1 VRSVPAVF
9 RVPRLGS
16 TFRAFVVLGV
26 LLVIYAFVQPP
37 LFSSST
43 FTTILDESMVVALAA
58 VGETIVVMSGGFD
71 LSVGAALSVVNVV
84 LATHPW
90 GSTVGQIAMIPVGI
104 GVGVGIGLVNGLLV
118 AVLRIPS
125 IAATLATSFFWGG
138 VALLILSQPGGSI
151 PFGFVGWFTGDWGSI
166 PSATAILVFAAV
178 AWLVLKRT
186 RFGRAVYSIGGNQT
200 AAAINGIRV
209 RETKVAA
216 YAVGGFFYG
225 LAGVFLSAESASG
238 DPNIGAPVLLTVFA
252 AVVVGG
258 TPFGGG
264 RGDGLGSLAGAF
276 ILTMIANVL
285 FALGVSSFYTN
296 IFNGAVLIVAV
307 LASSVTSSWFAP
319 FRRVL
324 GLGRRGAGLAGAEG

>member
-1 VRSVPAVF
+1 MTLRI
-9 RVPRLGS
+9 PRLGS
-16 TFRAFVVLGV
+16 TSRAFLVLGV
-26 LLVIYAFVQPP
+26 LLAVYAFVQPP

-58 VGETIVVMSGGFD
+58 VGETIVVMAGGFD

-90 GSTVGQIAMIPVGI
+90 GSTIGQIGMIPVGV
-104 GVGVGIGLVNGLLV
+104 GVGAGIGLVNGFLV

-138 VALLILSQPGGSI
+138 VALLILKQPGGAI
-151 PFGFVGWFTGDWGSI
+151 PFDFVNWFTGDWGSI
-166 PSATAILVFAAV
+166 PSASAVLVFTAA
-178 AWLVLKRT
+178 AWLLFKRT
-186 RFGRAVYSIGGNQT
+186 RLGRAVYSVGGNPT

-209 RETKVAA
+209 RETKIAA
-216 YAVGGFFYG
+216 YAIAGLFYG

-264 RGDGLGSLAGAF
+264 RGDALGSIAGAF

-296 IFNGAVLIVAV
+296 IFNGAVLVLAV
-307 LASSVTSSWFAP
+307 LASSVTSNVFGP
-319 FRRVL
+319 LRRVIAL
-324 GLGRRGAGLAGAEG
+324 RARRAGLAGSEG

>member
-1 VRSVPAVF
+1 MLPALRIPHV
-9 RVPRLGS
+9 GS
-16 TFRAFVVLGV
+16 TVRAYAVLGV

-37 LFSSST
+37 LLASST

-58 VGETIVVMSGGFD
+58 IGETIVVMTGGFD

-84 LATHPW
+84 LATHAW
-90 GSTVGQIAMIPVGI
+90 GSTGGQIAMIPVGI
-104 GVGVGIGLVNGLLV
+104 GVGVGLGAVNGLLV

-138 VALLILSQPGGSI
+138 VALLILSQPGGTI
-151 PFGFVGWFTGDWGSI
+151 PLDFVTWFTADWGSV
-166 PSATAILVFAAV
+166 PSATAVLLFAAA

-186 RFGRAVYSIGGNQT
+186 RFGRSLYSVGGNRT
-200 AAAINGIRV
+200 AAAINGIHV
-209 RETKVAA
+209 RRTLLGA
-216 YAVGGFFYG
+216 YAVSGFFYG

-238 DPNIGAPVLLTVFA
+238 DPNIGAPLLLTVFA

-264 RGDGLGSLAGAF
+264 RGDALGSIAGAF

-296 IFNGAVLIVAV
+296 IFNGGVLVVAV
-307 LASSVTSSWFAP
+307 LASSLTTGWLSAVRPIVTAW
-319 FRRVL
+319 R
-324 GLGRRGAGLAGAEG
+324 RRGLAASGG

>member
-1 VRSVPAVF
+1 MQAARIGF
-9 RVPRLGS
+9 RLPHVGS
-16 TFRAFVVLGV
+16 TLRAFIVLGA

-37 LFSSST
+37 LLASST

-58 VGETIVVMSGGFD
+58 VGETVVVMTGGFD

-84 LATHPW
+84 LATHAW
-90 GSTVGQIAMIPVGI
+90 GSTAGQLAMIPVGV
-104 GVGVGIGLVNGLLV
+104 GVGVGIGTVNGLLV

-138 VALLILSQPGGSI
+138 VALLILSQPGGAI
-151 PFGFVGWFTGDWGSI
+151 PFGFVTWFTADWGSI
-166 PSATAILVFAAV
+166 PSATAILLFAAA

-186 RFGRAVYSIGGNQT
+186 RFGRAVYAIGGNRT
-200 AAAINGIRV
+200 AAAVNGIHV
-209 RETKVAA
+209 RRTLIGA
-216 YAVGGFFYG
+216 YAVSGFFYG

-264 RGDGLGSLAGAF
+264 RGDALGSIAGAF
-276 ILTMIANVL
+276 ILTMIADVL

-296 IFNGAVLIVAV
+296 IFNGGVLLVAV
-307 LASSVTSSWFAP
+307 LASSVTAGWLTP
-319 FRRVL
+319 VRRVA
-324 GLGRRGAGLAGAEG
+324 GAWRRRAGLAGASG

>member
-1 VRSVPAVF
+1 VL
-9 RVPRLGS
+9 RVPHLGS
-16 TFRAFVVLGV
+16 THRAFVVLGA

-37 LFSSST
+37 LFSTTT
-43 FTTILDESMVVALAA
+43 FTIILDESMVVALAA
-58 VGETIVVMSGGFD
+58 VGETIVVIAGGFD

-90 GSTVGQIAMIPVGI
+90 GSTIGQIAMIPVGV
-104 GVGVGIGLVNGLLV
+104 GVGVGIGLVNGVLV

-138 VALLILSQPGGSI
+138 VALLILKQPGGSI
-151 PFGFVGWFTGDWGSI
+151 PFDFVGWFTGDWGSI
-166 PSATAILVFAAV
+166 PSAVAILIFAAAV
-178 AWLVLKRT
+178 WLVLKRT
-186 RFGRAVYSIGGNQT
+186 RFGRAVFSVGGNRT
-200 AAAINGIRV
+200 AAAVNGIRV
-209 RETKVAA
+209 RETEIAA
-216 YAVGGFFYG
+216 YAVAGFFYG
-225 LAGVFLSAESASG
+225 LAGVFLSAQSASG

-264 RGDGLGSLAGAF
+264 RGDALGSIAGAF

-296 IFNGAVLIVAV
+296 IFNGGVLVLAV
-307 LASSVTSSWFAP
+307 LASSVTSNLFAP
-319 FRRVL
+319 LRRVAA
-324 GLGRRGAGLAGAEG
+324 LGRRRAGLAEG

>member
-1 VRSVPAVF
+1 MQPARIGF
-9 RVPRLGS
+9 RLPRVGS
-16 TFRAFVVLGV
+16 TVRAFVVLGV

-37 LFSSST
+37 LLASST
-43 FTTILDESMVVALAA
+43 FTTILNESMVVALAA
-58 VGETIVVMSGGFD
+58 VGETVVVTTGGFD

-84 LATHPW
+84 LATHAW
-90 GSTVGQIAMIPVGI
+90 GSTIGQIAMIPVG
-104 GVGVGIGLVNGLLV
+104 VGVGIGIGTVNGLLV

-138 VALLILSQPGGSI
+138 VALLILRQPGGAI
-151 PFGFVGWFTGDWGSI
+151 PLDFVNWFTADWGSV
-166 PSATAILVFAAV
+166 PSATAVLLFAAA

-186 RFGRAVYSIGGNQT
+186 RFGRALFSTGGNRT
-200 AAAINGIRV
+200 AAAVNGINVGR
-209 RETKVAA
+209 TLIGA
-216 YAVGGFFYG
+216 YAVSGFFYG

-264 RGDGLGSLAGAF
+264 RGDALGSIAGAF

-296 IFNGAVLIVAV
+296 IFNGGVLIVAV
-307 LASSVTSSWFAP
+307 LASSMTSGWLAP
-319 FRRVL
+319 LRRAA
-324 GLGRRGAGLAGAEG
+324 GAWRRRTGLAGAGG

>member
-1 VRSVPAVF
+1 MQAARTGF
-9 RVPRLGS
+9 RLPRVGS
-16 TFRAFVVLGV
+16 TLRAFIVLGA

-37 LFSSST
+37 LLASST

-58 VGETIVVMSGGFD
+58 VGETVVVMTGGFD

-84 LATHPW
+84 LATHAW
-90 GSTVGQIAMIPVGI
+90 GSTAGQLAMIPVGV
-104 GVGVGIGLVNGLLV
+104 GVGVGIGTVNGLLV

-138 VALLILSQPGGSI
+138 VALLILSQPGGAI
-151 PFGFVGWFTGDWGSI
+151 PFDFVTWFTADWGSI
-166 PSATAILVFAAV
+166 PSATAILLFAAT

-186 RFGRAVYSIGGNQT
+186 RFGRAVYAIGGNRT
-200 AAAINGIRV
+200 AAAVNGIHV
-209 RETKVAA
+209 RRTLIGA
-216 YAVGGFFYG
+216 YAVSGFFYG

-264 RGDGLGSLAGAF
+264 RGDALGSIAGAF
-276 ILTMIANVL
+276 ILTLIANVL

-296 IFNGAVLIVAV
+296 IFNGAVLVLAV
-307 LASSVTSSWFAP
+307 LASSLTSGWLAP
-319 FRRVL
+319 ARRLVET
-324 GLGRRGAGLAGAEG
+324 RRRRTGLAGAGG